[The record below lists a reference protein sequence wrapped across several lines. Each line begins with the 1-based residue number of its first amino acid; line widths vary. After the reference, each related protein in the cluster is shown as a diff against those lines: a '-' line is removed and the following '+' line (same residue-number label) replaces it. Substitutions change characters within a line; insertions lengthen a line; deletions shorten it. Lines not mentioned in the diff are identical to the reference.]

1 MEDGIG
7 EIDFNEL
14 VLMNEQSLNNSG
26 EEMTITLE
34 DLTTSGEEKKE
45 EEVVTEITPPV
56 VEKKEESVEVKTED
70 ITSKAEDYSSIA
82 KSLLE
87 KGDWEDGIIDIDGVE
102 VKLSEMENLDK
113 DTFLE
118 IWEEQKKAAKES
130 LNKDFI
136 PVKGADENKKRLINI
151 IMSGAD
157 LKQIFENE
165 AQLKRPY
172 EGVDLDNQQTLQSIY
187 YNQLLRQN
195 IDESDA
201 KDLVL
206 KATKDLS
213 LDVKAKKIVDA
224 YQKNYD
230 DNLQKLEQDTLEA
243 AKKEQ
248 ESIKIYKKNLSELYK
263 EEGID
268 ETLSKTL
275 IEAGTKIDK
284 SGALYIDTVYEQ
296 IMEDPEKA
304 KDLIFFM
311 LEKEK
316 FLANKG
322 AKIKTKVE
330 IDNLKK
336 FKLVRDTSKST
347 NKQAEEEVKETS
359 AFGNIVLT

>member
-1 MEDGIG
+1 MEYG

-14 VLMNEQSLNNSG
+14 VLMNEESLNNG
-26 EEMTITLE
+26 DEMTITLD
-34 DLTTSGEEKKE
+34 DLTKTEEEEKE
-45 EEVVTEITPPV
+45 IIAEVIPEA
-56 VEKKEESVEVKTED
+56 VEKKEDDIEVKPED
-70 ITSKAEDYSSIA
+70 LVTKSEDYSSIT

-87 KGDWEDGIIDIDGVE
+87 KGDWEDGIIEIEGVE
-102 VKLSEMENLDK
+102 VKLSEIENLDK

-118 IWEEQKKAAKES
+118 IWEEQKKISKES

-136 PVKGADENKKRLINI
+136 QIKGADENKKRLINI

-157 LKQIFENE
+157 LKQIFETE
-165 AQLKRPY
+165 SQLKRPY

-213 LDVKAKKIVDA
+213 LDIKAKKIVDA
-224 YQKNYD
+224 YQNNYD
-230 DNLQKLEQDTLEA
+230 ESLKKLEQDSLEA

-248 ESIKIYKKNLSELYK
+248 ESIKVYKKTLNELYK

-268 ETLSKTL
+268 ESLSKTL

-284 SGALYIDTVYEQ
+284 SGTLYIDTVYEQ

-316 FLANKG
+316 FLENKG
-322 AKIKTKVE
+322 AKLKTKVE
-330 IDNLKK
+330 IDNLRK

-347 NKQAEEEVKETS
+347 TKQVEEEVKETS
-359 AFGNIVLT
+359 AFGNIVLE